1 MSLSKYPE
9 PMGHLILEFT
19 KMPGIGP
26 KSAQRLAFY
35 VLQATQGEVTDLV
48 SAITETKKKV
58 TYCSVCYNITLQDPC
73 DICSNTARDRS
84 RICVV
89 AGPQDLIAIE
99 KTREYNGLYHVLG
112 GVISPLDGI
121 GPENLRVKELLKR
134 VTGDVAEVILALNPT
149 VEGEATVMYL
159 TRLLKPLG
167 VKVTRIAYGLPVGSD
182 MDYADEVTLT
192 KAFEGRRE
200 IE

>member
-1 MSLSKYPE
+1 MAKYPE
-9 PMGHLILEFT
+9 PVGRLIQQFA

-35 VLQATQGEVTDLV
+35 VLQAPNEEIKEL
-48 SAITETKKKV
+48 SEALKETKAKV
-58 TYCSVCYNITLQDPC
+58 RYCTKCFNISVDDPC
-73 DICSNTARDRS
+73 EICRDEKRDQNK
-84 RICVV
+84 ICVV
-89 AGPQDLIAIE
+89 ASPQDLIAIE

-121 GPENLRVKELLKR
+121 GPENLRIKELLKR
-134 VTGDVAEVILALNPT
+134 LDGVEEIILALNPT
-149 VEGEATVMYL
+149 VEGEATVIYL
-159 TRLLKPLG
+159 TRLLKPLSI
-167 VKVTRIAYGLPVGSD
+167 KVSRIAYGLPVGSD

-200 IE
+200 VL